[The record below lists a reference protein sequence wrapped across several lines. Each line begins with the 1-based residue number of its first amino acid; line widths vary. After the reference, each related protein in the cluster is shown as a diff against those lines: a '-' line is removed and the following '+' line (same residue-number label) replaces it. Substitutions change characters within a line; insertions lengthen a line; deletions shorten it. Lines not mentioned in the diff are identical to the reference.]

1 MGAKELNEKLL
12 KNFPQLEKS
21 FKKVTDWQEGIET
34 GSVIVFEDV
43 YFKYIRRYLKNETIS
58 KRNFEFVKELLNSND
73 EYAINVVC
81 VAIIENLIA
90 STKKELYKKYLDDNM
105 KKIANEIGKSYF
117 YNWKNIE

>member
-12 KNFPQLEKS
+12 NNFPQLEKS
-21 FKKVTDWQEGIET
+21 FKKATDWQEGIET

-43 YFKYIRRYLKNETIS
+43 YFKYIRRHLKNETIS

-90 STKKELYKKYLDDNM
+90 STKKELYEKYLDDNM

-117 YNWKNIE
+117 YNWRNIE

>member
-12 KNFPQLEKS
+12 EYFPQLEKS

-34 GSVIVFEDV
+34 GSAIVFEDV
-43 YFKYIRRYLKNETIS
+43 FFKYIKRHLKDEKIS
-58 KRNFEFVKELLNSND
+58 NKNFEFIKELLNSND

-90 STKKELYKKYLDDNM
+90 STKRELYEKHLDDNM
-105 KKIANEIGKSYF
+105 KKIANEIGKNYF
-117 YNWKNIE
+117 YNWTKIV